1 MTQQRGRRNVAGLS
15 LRATTREITA
25 GASPNPKDE
34 IRAIVRA
41 LNKTAAQA
49 RTGASRAVRDSGYN
63 IKASAI
69 KRSFTIE
76 RATPSRL
83 AVTLRA
89 TGAPVPL
96 INYGATQ
103 TKKGVSVRVKNGRKT
118 LRHAF
123 IATMPNGHRG
133 VFVREGSGHK
143 RVTKKDRS
151 YMSGLPIKELYG
163 PSIPDSLA
171 SDAVQKA
178 PAQQIASRYPAILAH
193 ELAWLATKR

>member
-1 MTQQRGRRNVAGLS
+1 MAGLDLAVS
-15 LRATTREITA
+15 TRAITA
-25 GASPNPKDE
+25 GARPDAKDE

-41 LNKTAAQA
+41 LNKTAQQA
-49 RTGASRAVRDSGYN
+49 RTGASREVRAAGYN
-63 IKASAI
+63 IKASTI
-69 KRSFTIE
+69 RRSFMIE

-83 AVTLRA
+83 SVTLRA

-96 INYGATQ
+96 INYGAQQ
-103 TKKGVSVRVKNGRKT
+103 TKKGVTVRVKNGRKT
-118 LRHAF
+118 LKHAF

-133 VFVREGSGHK
+133 VFEREGTGRK
-143 RVTKKDRS
+143 RVTKKGRS

-171 SDAVQKA
+171 NVSVQKA
-178 PAQQIASRYPAILAH
+178 LAKLITEKYPAILAH